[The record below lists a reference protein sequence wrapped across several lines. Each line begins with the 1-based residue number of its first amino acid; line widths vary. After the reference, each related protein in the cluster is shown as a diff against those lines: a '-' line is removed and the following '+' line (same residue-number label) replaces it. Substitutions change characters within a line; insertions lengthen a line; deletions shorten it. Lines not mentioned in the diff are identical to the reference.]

1 MDVKVIVK
9 NVSGIFSCIL
19 VVFFSILS
27 LLQFII
33 NNFGAET
40 LHFNV
45 SDTVYY
51 GILTVSSERMTLGLS
66 QGYESL
72 QIVANSLS
80 LCGFFI
86 FGIGLISSY
95 LMLGD
100 SKVAKVTGS
109 VVILLSIL
117 SIL

>member
-1 MDVKVIVK
+1 MDVKAIVK
-9 NVSGIFSCIL
+9 NISSLLSCIL
-19 VVFFSILS
+19 VMFFSILS

-33 NNFGAET
+33 NNFGVES

-45 SDTVYY
+45 SDRVYY
-51 GILTVSSERMTLGLS
+51 GILTVSSERMTLGLL

-72 QIVANSLS
+72 QIIANSLS

-95 LMLGD
+95 LMLGG
-100 SKVAKVTGS
+100 SKIAKVTGL
-109 VVILLSIL
+109 VVILLSIV